1 MMETTDALA
10 SGAASTD
17 DEAVIMH
24 NRSAGSQW
32 LWHDKDVEE
41 REFSYQIVR
50 NARFSGKIGR
60 PRRLSRDQG
69 VLTDPYLY
77 M

>member
-10 SGAASTD
+10 SGAGSTD

-24 NRSAGSQW
+24 NRSARSQW

-50 NARFSGKIGR
+50 NARFSWKIGR
-60 PRRLSRDQG
+60 PCRLPCDQG
-69 VLTDPYLY
+69 VLTDAYLY

>member
-1 MMETTDALA
+1 MMETTDALPRTP
-10 SGAASTD
+10 GSTD

-24 NRSAGSQW
+24 NGSARSQW

-41 REFSYQIVR
+41 CEFSYQIVR
-50 NARFSGKIGR
+50 NPRFSGKIGR
-60 PRRLSRDQG
+60 PRRLPRDEG
-69 VLTDPYLY
+69 VLTDAYLY